1 MENYYLLIMKLTNV
15 EILNAREIFVKLSQ
29 QQMEGTVALK
39 LLKNLKIINDK
50 VDDLENIRISLFKK
64 YGFMDDDNKFKSEDN
79 DKEGFDIELK
89 ELLNKEIDVENII
102 IFDQQCL
109 KELKI
114 TAFEILSIEKFIN
127 GD

>member
-1 MENYYLLIMKLTNV
+1 MKLTNV